1 MKLTGLL
8 LLLLAGVPAFCQ
20 KNTPEED
27 VHATLLVGKKKSLI
41 AYAGPA
47 HSFTMETT
55 SKTAKP
61 SDIPGFI
68 TFAGQGLQSTLVPAA
83 LSADPR
89 HPPTA
94 REKEFWV
101 NNLNIDLAYF
111 KRRLKQNSTGLQ
123 PK

>member
-68 TFAGQGLQSTLVPAA
+68 TIDGQGLQSPPLPAA
-83 LSADPR
+83 PSVDPR
-89 HPPTA
+89 HPPTD
-94 REKEFWV
+94 REKQIRPTYMTYELGSF
-101 NNLNIDLAYF
+101 YPHP
-111 KRRLKQNSTGLQ
+111 KHKST
-123 PK
+123 